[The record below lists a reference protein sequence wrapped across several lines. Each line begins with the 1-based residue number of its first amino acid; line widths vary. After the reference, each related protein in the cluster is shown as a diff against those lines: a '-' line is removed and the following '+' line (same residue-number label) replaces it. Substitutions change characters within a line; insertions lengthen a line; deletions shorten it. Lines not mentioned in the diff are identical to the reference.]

1 MDRLNFIKNTT
12 LALGAGFTLPTALH
26 YDIKPVQPDSVK
38 NWEDIRNHFLLEDD
52 KIYMAQML
60 LASHPTP
67 VRDAIKKHREAFDA
81 NPSDTGTK
89 TSKLQN
95 RSY

>member
-1 MDRLNFIKNTT
+1 
-12 LALGAGFTLPTALH
+12 
-26 YDIKPVQPDSVK
+26 
-38 NWEDIRNHFLLEDD
+38 
-52 KIYMAQML
+52 MAQML